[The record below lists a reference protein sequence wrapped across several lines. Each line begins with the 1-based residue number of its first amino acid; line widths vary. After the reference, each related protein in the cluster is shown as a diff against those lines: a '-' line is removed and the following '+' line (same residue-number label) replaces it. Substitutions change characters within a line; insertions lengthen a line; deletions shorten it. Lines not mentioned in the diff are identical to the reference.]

1 MNNKNFNVSEGG
13 KHYAVGRDGDELPIC
28 SVCPDQIHL
37 GSPVDA
43 SVDESPSIS
52 LLLVVCLLESIGLI
66 IVPPSSRATEV
77 KMSGRQWSSTS
88 RAGGRTP
95 GGRARLPRKHAGTL
109 RNGEEIQKKKK
120 KRSFVESEVSCFG
133 SPLKRFR

>member
-1 MNNKNFNVSEGG
+1 MNNKNFNVSEGE

-28 SVCPDQIHL
+28 SVCPDQIHR

-52 LLLVVCLLESIGLI
+52 LLLAVCLLESIGLI

-109 RNGEEIQKKKK
+109 RKNGEEIQKKKK
-120 KRSFVESEVSCFG
+120 EKLRG
-133 SPLKRFR
+133 IRGQLLRLPP

>member
-109 RNGEEIQKKKK
+109 RKNGEEIQKKKK
-120 KRSFVESEVSCFG
+120 EKLRG
-133 SPLKRFR
+133 IRGQLLRLPP

>member
-52 LLLVVCLLESIGLI
+52 LLLAVCLLESIGLI

-109 RNGEEIQKKKK
+109 RKNGEEIQKKKK
-120 KRSFVESEVSCFG
+120 EKLRG
-133 SPLKRFR
+133 IRGQLLRLPP